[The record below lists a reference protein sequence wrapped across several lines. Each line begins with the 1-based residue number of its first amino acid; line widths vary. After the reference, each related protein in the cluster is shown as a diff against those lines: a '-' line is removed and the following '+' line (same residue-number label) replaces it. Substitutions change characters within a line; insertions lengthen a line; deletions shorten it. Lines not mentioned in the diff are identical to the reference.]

1 MRAQR
6 FFYSQTQSD
15 PYCSSEMSVNSKS
28 EPTWER
34 ALFKFIHRTE
44 RKTSLV

>member
-6 FFYSQTQSD
+6 FFYSQTHFD

-28 EPTWER
+28 EPRWEHVLSSNSPIGQKEKQ
-34 ALFKFIHRTE
+34 A
-44 RKTSLV
+44 